1 MALSWNEIRDR
12 AIHFAHKWKDETR
25 EEAEAKPFLDD
36 FFDVFGIPRKRV
48 AVYEQKVKLLNT
60 KDGFIDLL
68 WPGVLVVEMKSKGK
82 NLESAYQQALNYVL
96 SLPEYESPQY
106 IMLSDFA
113 NIVLYDL
120 EGNTKLELPLSD
132 FPKQIKA
139 FGFMAGYQT
148 KTYPPEDPVN
158 VKAVELMGKLHD
170 QLLSIGYT
178 GHPLKVYLVRL
189 LFCLFADDTSIFG
202 KSNFADFIRDRTS
215 VDGSDLASKLAEIF
229 QTLNTPTE
237 KRFLTLNEDL
247 KSFPYINGSLF
258 EEMLP
263 MAAFNAKMREVLLA
277 ACSLDWSKISP
288 AIFGSMFQGVM
299 DVEARHALGAHY
311 TSETNILK
319 LIKPLFLDALYEE
332 FETLKAD
339 NNKLKEFQKKLS
351 QLKFLDPACGCG
363 NFLVITYREL
373 RLLEMEVIELLYK
386 NQMATDVSMLTMV
399 KVEQFYG
406 IEIEEF
412 PARIAEVALWMTDHQ
427 MNMQLGDKLGQY
439 FSRIP
444 LTKLNNIH
452 NANALQLNWNTV
464 VAPEALSYIIGNP
477 PFLGSKRMSEEQR
490 ADLLKVAKDVKEAAV
505 LDFVSAWYF
514 KAINYIQETKIRVAF
529 VSTNSITQGEQIG
542 ILWPNLLE
550 KGAVINFAHRTFKWS
565 NEAKGKAA
573 VYCVIIGF
581 SLYKTNESLLFDYP
595 KVQGEPTLEK
605 VTKINPYLV
614 EAPNT
619 ILPRRKDP
627 ICLVP
632 GMNFGNMPLDGGNFL
647 FTNSEKIDFVSA
659 FPASEKFF
667 RRFIGA
673 REYINGE
680 VKWCLWLDGVLPTE
694 YRGIKGVMERINA
707 VKIFRE
713 SSIAPSTVKHAAT
726 PYKFRDTNT
735 PNTFIVVPLTTSEFR
750 KYIPFGYFTN
760 GYIVGNSCSAIPNA
774 TLFHFGVLTSAMHMA
789 WVKYT
794 CGRLKSDFRYS
805 KDIVYN
811 NYPWPKDPSQ
821 KQIEAIEQAA
831 TVVLEVREKYI
842 SQGSSLADLYDPLSM
857 PADLVKAHSA
867 LDKAVDLS
875 YRPQAF
881 LNDAKRM
888 EFLFELY
895 EYYTSLPMFQ
905 KEKKKRKKG

>member
-202 KSNFADFIRDRTS
+202 KSNFADIIRDRTS

-229 QTLNTPTE
+229 QTLNTPTD
-237 KRFLTLNEDL
+237 KRFLTLNDDL

-339 NNKLKEFQKKLS
+339 HNKLKEFQKKLS

-444 LTKLNNIH
+444 LRKLNNIH

-477 PFLGSKRMSEEQR
+477 PFLGHHLQTVDQK
-490 ADLLKVAKDVKEAAV
+490 ADLNKTLAHIQQSGVM
-505 LDFVSAWYF
+505 DFVSAWYV
-514 KAINYIQETKIRVAF
+514 KAAEFIQGTNIEVAY
-529 VSTNSITQGEQIG
+529 VSTNSITQGEQVG
-542 ILWPNLLE
+542 ILWDDLINRLRV
-550 KGAVINFAHRTFKWS
+550 KINFAHQTFKWA

-581 SLYKTNESLLFDYP
+581 GLNNKPKKQLFTYSDI
-595 KVQGEPTLEK
+595 KGEPSETEVK
-605 VTKINPYLV
+605 DINPYLI
-614 EAPNT
+614 EGGPT
-619 ILPRRKDP
+619 IIRNRTNP
-627 ICLVP
+627 ICNVP
-632 GMNFGNMPLDGGNFL
+632 SMMYGNKPTDDGNFL
-647 FTNSEKIDFVSA
+647 MTSEEKNKIVSEDPNIIDFIRP
-659 FPASEKFF
+659 FL
-667 RRFIGA
+667 GA
-673 REYINGE
+673 QEYLYNKE
-680 VKWCLWLDGVLPTE
+680 KWCFWLVDADPKRIRE
-694 YRGIKGVMERINA
+694 HKEIIERVNR
-707 VKIFRE
+707 VKEFRE
-713 SSIAPSTVKHAAT
+713 NSKAESTRR
-726 PYKFRDTNT
+726 YKFHTLFRQITQPTAD
-735 PNTFIVVPLTTSEFR
+735 FILVPLTTSENR
-750 KYIPFGYFTN
+750 RYIPFGFYSKD
-760 GYIVGNSCSAIPNA
+760 YIVGNTCSAIPNA

-811 NYPWPKDPSQ
+811 NFPWPKDPSQ

-905 KEKKKRKKG
+905 KEKKKRKK